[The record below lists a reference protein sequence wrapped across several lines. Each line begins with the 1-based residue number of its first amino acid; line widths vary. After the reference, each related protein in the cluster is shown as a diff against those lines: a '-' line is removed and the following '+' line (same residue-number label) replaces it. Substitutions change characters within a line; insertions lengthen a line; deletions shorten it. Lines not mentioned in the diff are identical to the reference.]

1 MGYSNVYSGLNTV
14 PSVYSRFGGCTA
26 SVRLRP
32 SPRLIP
38 SSTPTTWSTTLEST
52 MPESAMSLES
62 TTPTPSP
69 PSLECT
75 TPTPSPPSLE
85 STPSAPSPECTT
97 LTPPPTLVRR
107 FRCQNSYLDFITN
120 SIIANSIMRNEG
132 SEINKEQ

>member
-1 MGYSNVYSGLNTV
+1 MGSTLG
-14 PSVYSRFGGCTA
+14 SVVCTA
-26 SVRLRP
+26 SVRLRL

-52 MPESAMSLES
+52 MPESAMSLE
-62 TTPTPSP
+62 
-69 PSLECT
+69 CT

-85 STPSAPSPECTT
+85 STPSTLSPESTTPTPCTPSPECTT

-132 SEINKEQ
+132 SEINKEQLEKK

>member
-52 MPESAMSLES
+52 MGESAMSLES

-85 STPSAPSPECTT
+85 SIPSTLSPESTTPTPCTPSPECTT

-107 FRCQNSYLDFITN
+107 FRCQTVT
-120 SIIANSIMRNEG
+120 
-132 SEINKEQ
+132 

>member
-1 MGYSNVYSGLNTV
+1 MGTLG
-14 PSVYSRFGGCTA
+14 SVVCTA

-62 TTPTPSP
+62 TTPTP
-69 PSLECT
+69 CT
-75 TPTPSPPSLE
+75 
-85 STPSAPSPECTT
+85 PSPECTT

-132 SEINKEQ
+132 SEINKEQLDI